1 MIAGVILAAGDSSRM
16 GFPKQLAEYKGK
28 TILET
33 VVDTVTSNLDETVVV
48 LGHENDTITEKLD
61 FKESTI
67 LINEN
72 WEEGI
77 VSSIRTALFYLSENN
92 EIDSAMIFMA
102 DQPSVNNKIIDKLI
116 KTKKKDDEVVISKYR
131 YKLNYP
137 IIVPK
142 YFWSKLELLT
152 YDNLLGED
160 DSLFKNFDLVDFFD
174 SSEYKSKIVNFNFL
188 EPTDYDEQKDFWEW
202 ENLFKKFV
210 NLQKYFCTI

>member
-33 VVDTVTSNLDETVVV
+33 VVDTVTSNLEETVVV

-188 EPTDYDEQKDFWEW
+188 EPIDYDEQKDF
-202 ENLFKKFV
+202 
-210 NLQKYFCTI
+210 

>member
-33 VVDTVTSNLDETVVV
+33 VVDTVTSKFEEAVVV

-61 FKESTI
+61 FKDSTI

-77 VSSIRTALFYLSENN
+77 VSSIRTALFYLSENK
-92 EIDSAMIFMA
+92 EIESAMIFMA

-116 KTKKKDDEVVISKYR
+116 KTKKKEDEVVISKYR
-131 YKLNYP
+131 YKMNYP
-137 IIVPK
+137 IIVPRF
-142 YFWSKLELLT
+142 FWNKLELLT

-174 SSEYKSKIVNFNFL
+174 SSEYKSKVVNFNFL
-188 EPTDYDEQKDFWEW
+188 EPTDYDEQKDF
-202 ENLFKKFV
+202 
-210 NLQKYFCTI
+210 

>member
-33 VVDTVTSNLDETVVV
+33 VVDTVTSNLEETVVV

-92 EIDSAMIFMA
+92 EIDSVMIFMA

-188 EPTDYDEQKDFWEW
+188 EPTDYDEQKDF
-202 ENLFKKFV
+202 
-210 NLQKYFCTI
+210 

>member
-16 GFPKQLAEYKGK
+16 GFPKQLAEYKEK

-33 VVDTVTSNLDETVVV
+33 VVDTVTSKFNETVVV

-61 FKESTI
+61 FKDSTI

-77 VSSIRTALFYLSENN
+77 VSSIRTALFYLSENK
-92 EIDSAMIFMA
+92 EIESAMIFMA

-116 KTKKKDDEVVISKYR
+116 KTNKKDDEVVISKYR
-131 YKLNYP
+131 YKMNYP
-137 IIVPK
+137 IIVPRF
-142 YFWSKLELLT
+142 FWSKLELLT

-160 DSLFKNFDLVDFFD
+160 DSLFKNFDLVDYFG
-174 SSEYKSKIVNFNFL
+174 SSEYKSRVVNFNFL
-188 EPTDYDEQKDFWEW
+188 EPIDYDEQKDF
-202 ENLFKKFV
+202 
-210 NLQKYFCTI
+210 

>member
-33 VVDTVTSNLDETVVV
+33 VIDTVTSKFEEAVVV

-61 FKESTI
+61 FKDSTI

-72 WEEGI
+72 WEEGV
-77 VSSIRTALFYLSENN
+77 VSSIRTALFYLSENK
-92 EIDSAMIFMA
+92 EIQSAMIFMA

-116 KTKKKDDEVVISKYR
+116 KTKKKEDEVVISKYR
-131 YKLNYP
+131 YKMNYP
-137 IIVPK
+137 IIVPRF
-142 YFWSKLELLT
+142 FWNKLELLT

-160 DSLFKNFDLVDFFD
+160 DSLFKNFDLVDFFG
-174 SSEYKSKIVNFNFL
+174 SSEYKSKVVNFNFL
-188 EPTDYDEQKDFWEW
+188 EPTDYDEQKDF
-202 ENLFKKFV
+202 
-210 NLQKYFCTI
+210 

>member
-33 VVDTVTSNLDETVVV
+33 VVETVTSNLDETVVV

-116 KTKKKDDEVVISKYR
+116 KTKKKGDEVVISKYR

-188 EPTDYDEQKDFWEW
+188 EPTDYDEQKDF
-202 ENLFKKFV
+202 
-210 NLQKYFCTI
+210 

>member
-1 MIAGVILAAGDSSRM
+1 VIAGVILAAGDSSRM

-33 VVDTVTSNLDETVVV
+33 VVETVTSNLDETVVV

-188 EPTDYDEQKDFWEW
+188 EPTDYDEQKDF
-202 ENLFKKFV
+202 
-210 NLQKYFCTI
+210 

>member
-33 VVDTVTSNLDETVVV
+33 VIDTVNKNFSETLVV

-77 VSSIRTALFYLSENN
+77 VSSIRTALFYLSDNK
-92 EIDSAMIFMA
+92 EIHSVMIFMA
-102 DQPSVNNKIIDKLI
+102 YQPSVNSKIIEKLVNI
-116 KTKKKDDEVVISKYR
+116 KNKEDEVVISKYR

-137 IIVPK
+137 ILIPR
-142 YFWSKLELLT
+142 YFWSKLELIT
-152 YDNLLGED
+152 HDNLLGED
-160 DSLFKNFDLVDFFD
+160 DSLYKNFDLIDFFD
-174 SSEYKSKIVNFNFL
+174 
-188 EPTDYDEQKDFWEW
+188 
-202 ENLFKKFV
+202 
-210 NLQKYFCTI
+210 

>member
-33 VVDTVTSNLDETVVV
+33 VVETVTSNLDETVVV

-102 DQPSVNNKIIDKLI
+102 DQPSVNNKIIDKLL

-188 EPTDYDEQKDFWEW
+188 EPTDYDEQKDF
-202 ENLFKKFV
+202 
-210 NLQKYFCTI
+210 

>member
-33 VVDTVTSNLDETVVV
+33 VINTVTTNFTETVVV

-67 LINEN
+67 LINQN

-77 VSSIRTALFYLSENN
+77 VSSIRTALFYLSDNK
-92 EIDSAMIFMA
+92 EIHSAMMFMA
-102 DQPSVNNKIIDKLI
+102 DQPAVSNKIIQKLVN
-116 KTKKKDDEVVISKYR
+116 TKNKEDEVVISKYR

-137 IIVPK
+137 ILIPR
-142 YFWSKLELLT
+142 YFWSKLELIT
-152 YDNLLGED
+152 HDNLLGED
-160 DSLFKNFDLVDFFD
+160 DSLYKNFDLIDFFD
-174 SSEYKSKIVNFNFL
+174 SSEYKSKLANFNFL
-188 EPTDYDEQKDFWEW
+188 EPTDYDEQNDF
-202 ENLFKKFV
+202 
-210 NLQKYFCTI
+210 

>member
-33 VVDTVTSNLDETVVV
+33 VIDTVNKSFSETLVV

-77 VSSIRTALFYLSENN
+77 VSSIRTALFYLSDNK
-92 EIDSAMIFMA
+92 EIHSAMIFMA
-102 DQPSVNNKIIDKLI
+102 DQPSVNSKIIEKLVNI
-116 KTKKKDDEVVISKYR
+116 KNKEDEVVISKYR

-137 IIVPK
+137 ILIPR
-142 YFWSKLELLT
+142 YFWSKLELIT
-152 YDNLLGED
+152 HDNLLGED
-160 DSLFKNFDLVDFFD
+160 DSLYKNFDLIDFFD
-174 SSEYKSKIVNFNFL
+174 SSEYKSKIANFNFL
-188 EPTDYDEQKDFWEW
+188 EPTDYDEQNDF
-202 ENLFKKFV
+202 
-210 NLQKYFCTI
+210 

>member
-33 VVDTVTSNLDETVVV
+33 VVDTVTSKFEEAVVV

-61 FKESTI
+61 FRDSTI

-72 WEEGI
+72 WKEGI
-77 VSSIRTALFYLSENN
+77 VSSIRTALFYLSENK
-92 EIDSAMIFMA
+92 EIESAMIFMA

-116 KTKKKDDEVVISKYR
+116 KTKKKEDEVVISKYR
-131 YKLNYP
+131 YKMNYP
-137 IIVPK
+137 IIVPRF
-142 YFWSKLELLT
+142 FWNKLELLT

-160 DSLFKNFDLVDFFD
+160 DSLFKNFDLVDFFG
-174 SSEYKSKIVNFNFL
+174 SSEYKSKVVNFNFL
-188 EPTDYDEQKDFWEW
+188 EPTDYDEQKDF
-202 ENLFKKFV
+202 
-210 NLQKYFCTI
+210 

>member
-48 LGHENDTITEKLD
+48 LGHENETITEKLD

-188 EPTDYDEQKDFWEW
+188 EPTDYDEQKDF
-202 ENLFKKFV
+202 
-210 NLQKYFCTI
+210 

>member
-33 VVDTVTSNLDETVVV
+33 VVETVTSNLDVTVVV

-188 EPTDYDEQKDFWEW
+188 EQTDYDEQKDF
-202 ENLFKKFV
+202 
-210 NLQKYFCTI
+210 

>member
-33 VVDTVTSNLDETVVV
+33 VVATVTSKFEETVVV

-77 VSSIRTALFYLSENN
+77 VSSIRTALFYLSDNK
-92 EIDSAMIFMA
+92 EIHSAMIFMA
-102 DQPSVNNKIIDKLI
+102 DQPSVNSKIIEKLVNI
-116 KTKKKDDEVVISKYR
+116 KNKEDEVVISKYR

-137 IIVPK
+137 ILIPR
-142 YFWSKLELLT
+142 YFWNKLELIT
-152 YDNLLGED
+152 HDNLLGED
-160 DSLFKNFDLVDFFD
+160 DSLYKNFDLIDFFD
-174 SSEYKSKIVNFNFL
+174 SSEYKSKIANFNFL
-188 EPTDYDEQKDFWEW
+188 EPTDYDEQNDF
-202 ENLFKKFV
+202 
-210 NLQKYFCTI
+210 

>member
-33 VVDTVTSNLDETVVV
+33 VVDTVTSNLEETVVV

-188 EPTDYDEQKDFWEW
+188 VPTDYVEQKDF
-202 ENLFKKFV
+202 
-210 NLQKYFCTI
+210 

>member
-33 VVDTVTSNLDETVVV
+33 VVETVTSNLDETVVV

-72 WEEGI
+72 WKEGI

-174 SSEYKSKIVNFNFL
+174 SSEHKSKIVNFNFL
-188 EPTDYDEQKDFWEW
+188 EPTDYDEQKDF
-202 ENLFKKFV
+202 
-210 NLQKYFCTI
+210 

>member
-1 MIAGVILAAGDSSRM
+1 VIAGVILAAGDSSRM

-33 VVDTVTSNLDETVVV
+33 VVDTVTSNLEETVVV

-188 EPTDYDEQKDFWEW
+188 EPTDYDEQKDF
-202 ENLFKKFV
+202 
-210 NLQKYFCTI
+210 

>member
-33 VVDTVTSNLDETVVV
+33 VVDTVTSNLEETVVV

-174 SSEYKSKIVNFNFL
+174 SSEYKSKIINFNFL

>member
-116 KTKKKDDEVVISKYR
+116 KTSKK
-131 YKLNYP
+131 
-137 IIVPK
+137 
-142 YFWSKLELLT
+142 
-152 YDNLLGED
+152 
-160 DSLFKNFDLVDFFD
+160 
-174 SSEYKSKIVNFNFL
+174 
-188 EPTDYDEQKDFWEW
+188 
-202 ENLFKKFV
+202 
-210 NLQKYFCTI
+210 

>member
-33 VVDTVTSNLDETVVV
+33 VVDTVTSKFEEAVVV

-61 FKESTI
+61 FKDSTI

-77 VSSIRTALFYLSENN
+77 VSSIRTALFYLSENK
-92 EIDSAMIFMA
+92 EIESAMIFMA

-116 KTKKKDDEVVISKYR
+116 NTKKKEDEVVISKYR
-131 YKLNYP
+131 YKMNYP
-137 IIVPK
+137 IIVPRF
-142 YFWSKLELLT
+142 FWNKLELLT

-160 DSLFKNFDLVDFFD
+160 DSLFKNFDLVDFFG
-174 SSEYKSKIVNFNFL
+174 SSEYKSKVVNFNFL
-188 EPTDYDEQKDFWEW
+188 EPTDYDEQKDF
-202 ENLFKKFV
+202 
-210 NLQKYFCTI
+210 

>member
-33 VVDTVTSNLDETVVV
+33 VVDTVTSNLEETVVV

-116 KTKKKDDEVVISKYR
+116 KTKKKEDEVVISKYR

-188 EPTDYDEQKDFWEW
+188 EPTDYDEQKDF
-202 ENLFKKFV
+202 
-210 NLQKYFCTI
+210 

>member
-142 YFWSKLELLT
+142 FFWSKLELLT

-188 EPTDYDEQKDFWEW
+188 EPTDYDEQKDF
-202 ENLFKKFV
+202 
-210 NLQKYFCTI
+210 

>member
-102 DQPSVNNKIIDKLI
+102 DQPSVNNKIIDKLL
-116 KTKKKDDEVVISKYR
+116 KTKKKEDEVVISKYR
-131 YKLNYP
+131 YKMNYP
-137 IIVPK
+137 IIVPRF
-142 YFWSKLELLT
+142 FWSKLELLT

-160 DSLFKNFDLVDFFD
+160 DSLFKNFDLVDYFG
-174 SSEYKSKIVNFNFL
+174 SSEYKSKVVNFNFL
-188 EPTDYDEQKDFWEW
+188 EPTDYDEQKDF
-202 ENLFKKFV
+202 
-210 NLQKYFCTI
+210 

>member
-33 VVDTVTSNLDETVVV
+33 VVDTVTSKFEEAVVV

-61 FKESTI
+61 FKDSTI

-72 WEEGI
+72 WKEGI
-77 VSSIRTALFYLSENN
+77 VSSIRTALFYLSENK
-92 EIDSAMIFMA
+92 EIESAMIFMA

-116 KTKKKDDEVVISKYR
+116 KTKKKEDEVVISKYR
-131 YKLNYP
+131 YKMNYP
-137 IIVPK
+137 IIVPRF
-142 YFWSKLELLT
+142 FWNKLELLT

-160 DSLFKNFDLVDFFD
+160 DSLFKNFDLVDFFG
-174 SSEYKSKIVNFNFL
+174 SSEYKSKVVNFNFL
-188 EPTDYDEQKDFWEW
+188 EPTDYDEQKDF
-202 ENLFKKFV
+202 
-210 NLQKYFCTI
+210 

>member
-33 VVDTVTSNLDETVVV
+33 VVETVTSNLDETVVV

-116 KTKKKDDEVVISKYR
+116 KTKKTDDEVVISKYR

-188 EPTDYDEQKDFWEW
+188 EPTDYDEQKDF
-202 ENLFKKFV
+202 
-210 NLQKYFCTI
+210 

>member
-16 GFPKQLAEYKGK
+16 GFPKQLAEYKEK

-33 VVDTVTSNLDETVVV
+33 VVDTVTSKFEEAVVV

-61 FKESTI
+61 FKDSTI

-77 VSSIRTALFYLSENN
+77 VSSIRTALFYLSENK
-92 EIDSAMIFMA
+92 EIESAMIFMA

-116 KTKKKDDEVVISKYR
+116 KTKKKEDEVVISKYR
-131 YKLNYP
+131 YKMNYP
-137 IIVPK
+137 IIVPRF
-142 YFWSKLELLT
+142 FWNKLELLT

-160 DSLFKNFDLVDFFD
+160 DSLFKNFDLVDFFG
-174 SSEYKSKIVNFNFL
+174 SSEYKSKVVNFNFL
-188 EPTDYDEQKDFWEW
+188 EPTDYDEQKDF
-202 ENLFKKFV
+202 
-210 NLQKYFCTI
+210 

>member
-33 VVDTVTSNLDETVVV
+33 VIDTVDENFSESLVV

-77 VSSIRTALFYLSENN
+77 VSSIRTALFYLSDNK
-92 EIDSAMIFMA
+92 EIHSVMIFMA
-102 DQPSVNNKIIDKLI
+102 DQPSVNSKIIKKLLNI
-116 KTKKKDDEVVISKYR
+116 KNKEDEVVISKYR

-137 IIVPK
+137 ILIPR
-142 YFWSKLELLT
+142 YFWSKLELIT
-152 YDNLLGED
+152 HDNLLGED
-160 DSLFKNFDLVDFFD
+160 DSLYKNFDLIDFFD
-174 SSEYKSKIVNFNFL
+174 SSEYKSKIANFNFL
-188 EPTDYDEQKDFWEW
+188 EPTDYDEQNDF
-202 ENLFKKFV
+202 
-210 NLQKYFCTI
+210 

>member
-16 GFPKQLAEYKGK
+16 GFPKQLAEYRGK

-33 VVDTVTSNLDETVVV
+33 VVDTVTSKFEEAVVV

-61 FKESTI
+61 FKDSTI

-77 VSSIRTALFYLSENN
+77 VSSIRTALFYLSENK
-92 EIDSAMIFMA
+92 EIESAMIFMA

-116 KTKKKDDEVVISKYR
+116 KTKKKEDEVVISKYR
-131 YKLNYP
+131 YKMNYP
-137 IIVPK
+137 IIVPRF
-142 YFWSKLELLT
+142 FWNKLELLT

-160 DSLFKNFDLVDFFD
+160 DSLFKNFDLVDFFG
-174 SSEYKSKIVNFNFL
+174 SSEYKSKVVNFNFL
-188 EPTDYDEQKDFWEW
+188 EPTDYDEQKDF
-202 ENLFKKFV
+202 
-210 NLQKYFCTI
+210 

>member
-1 MIAGVILAAGDSSRM
+1 MIAGVILSAGDSSRM

-33 VVDTVTSNLDETVVV
+33 VVDTVTSNLEETVVV

-142 YFWSKLELLT
+142 HFWSKLELLT

-188 EPTDYDEQKDFWEW
+188 EPTDYDEQKDF
-202 ENLFKKFV
+202 
-210 NLQKYFCTI
+210 

>member
-33 VVDTVTSNLDETVVV
+33 VIDTVNKSFSETLVV
-48 LGHENDTITEKLD
+48 LGHENDTITEKLE

-77 VSSIRTALFYLSENN
+77 VSSIRTALFYLSDNK
-92 EIDSAMIFMA
+92 EIHSAMIFMA
-102 DQPSVNNKIIDKLI
+102 DQPSVNSKIIEKLVNI
-116 KTKKKDDEVVISKYR
+116 KNKEDEVVISKYR

-137 IIVPK
+137 ILIPR
-142 YFWSKLELLT
+142 YFWSKLELIT
-152 YDNLLGED
+152 HDNLLGDD
-160 DSLFKNFDLVDFFD
+160 DSLYKNFDLIDFFD
-174 SSEYKSKIVNFNFL
+174 SSEYKSKIANFNFL
-188 EPTDYDEQKDFWEW
+188 EPTDYDEQDDF
-202 ENLFKKFV
+202 
-210 NLQKYFCTI
+210 

>member
-33 VVDTVTSNLDETVVV
+33 VVETVTSNLDETVVV

-116 KTKKKDDEVVISKYR
+116 KTKKKEDEVVISKYR

-188 EPTDYDEQKDFWEW
+188 EPTDYDEQKDF
-202 ENLFKKFV
+202 
-210 NLQKYFCTI
+210 

>member
-33 VVDTVTSNLDETVVV
+33 VVDTVTSNLEETVVV

-116 KTKKKDDEVVISKYR
+116 KTKKKEDEVVISKYR

-174 SSEYKSKIVNFNFL
+174 SSEYKSKVVNFNFL
-188 EPTDYDEQKDFWEW
+188 EPTDYDEQKDF
-202 ENLFKKFV
+202 
-210 NLQKYFCTI
+210 

>member
-1 MIAGVILAAGDSSRM
+1 MIACVILAAGDSSRM

-33 VVDTVTSNLDETVVV
+33 VVDTVTSKFDETVVV

-61 FKESTI
+61 FKDSTI

-72 WEEGI
+72 WEEGV
-77 VSSIRTALFYLSENN
+77 VSSIRTALFYLSENK
-92 EIDSAMIFMA
+92 EIQSAMIFMA

-131 YKLNYP
+131 YKMNYP
-137 IIVPK
+137 IVIPRF
-142 YFWSKLELLT
+142 FWSKLELLT

-160 DSLFKNFDLVDFFD
+160 DSLFKNFDLVDFFG
-174 SSEYKSKIVNFNFL
+174 SSEYKSKVVNFNFL
-188 EPTDYDEQKDFWEW
+188 EPTDYDEQKDF
-202 ENLFKKFV
+202 
-210 NLQKYFCTI
+210 